1 MTIDLTLEEKRKL
14 KALQNQRDAW
24 EWDKRPIDTPAEA
37 KLPMQTLDLV
47 ARASERAK
55 EKPYAVER
63 IAPMAE
69 VTLLN
74 GGGAT
79 GKSLAAQQIATA
91 SAAGLAFIGLRV
103 EPGPSIYLTC
113 EDDEDQLHW
122 RQQHI
127 CEALSVPMASLDG
140 RLHLISLRGELN
152 NHLCSFD
159 SAGAILPSPTYD
171 RLEDMIN
178 DTAAKIVFLD
188 NVAHL
193 FTGNENDRSDV
204 TRFINL
210 LNKLAGDTGAAI
222 VLLAHP
228 NKAGDSY
235 SGNTAWV
242 NSLRSQAIISRVID
256 NEGGEADPDARTL
269 TVGKANYVR
278 NGEAVKFRWHNWAF
292 IRDED
297 LPSDARAELDSVIKG
312 NAENAAF
319 MRCLEAATSNKRA
332 VSHNPSPSFYANVFP
347 RMREAKGMK
356 RHSFEQAFERLLAI
370 GQIELDAK
378 LWQRENRAWQCGIKA
393 VEICTQYPAQHT
405 AQNSPQVIDIAS
417 TEPHQIHTVVSKDT
431 TGQADRP
438 PAHDLDSEEWSRT

>member
-1 MTIDLTLEEKRKL
+1 MTIDLTLEEKRKM
-14 KALQNQRDAW
+14 KALQDQREAW
-24 EWDKRPIDTPAEA
+24 EWGRVPADTVMP
-37 KLPMQTLDLV
+37 LPTLNLTELSETSATPKEFAIERV
-47 ARASERAK
+47 A
-55 EKPYAVER
+55 PL
-63 IAPMAE
+63 AE
-69 VTLLN
+69 VTLFN
-74 GGGAT
+74 GAGSV
-79 GKSLAAQQIATA
+79 GKSLLAQQFATA
-91 SAAGLAFIGLRV
+91 AAAGRQCIGLSIK
-103 EPGPSIYLTC
+103 PGPAIYMTC
-113 EDDEDQLHW
+113 EDDSEQLHW

-127 CEALSVPMASLDG
+127 CDAMSVPMASLAG
-140 RLHLISLRGELN
+140 RLHLTSLRGQID
-152 NHLCSFD
+152 NHLCTFASD
-159 SAGAILPSPTYD
+159 GTLRPEPALHRIVSM
-171 RLEDMIN
+171 LEI
-178 DTAAKIVFLD
+178 TGSKLLFLD

-193 FTGNENDRSDV
+193 FTGNENDRGQV
-204 TRFINL
+204 TRFVNLINGA
-210 LNKLAGDTGAAI
+210 AGQTGAAI

-256 NEGGEADPDARTL
+256 TEGGEADPDARTL

-297 LPSDARAELDSVIKG
+297 LPSDTRAELDSVIKG

-319 MRCLEAATSNKRA
+319 MRCLEAATNSKRA

-347 RMREAKGMK
+347 KMREAKGMK
-356 RHSFEQAFERLLAI
+356 RQSFEQAFERLLAI
-370 GQIELDAK
+370 GQIELDVR
-378 LWQRENRAWQCGIKA
+378 LWQRENRTWQCGIKA
-393 VEICTQYPAQHT
+393 VEKRTQYPAHNT

-438 PAHDLDSEEWSRT
+438 PASVLDGEVRDKS